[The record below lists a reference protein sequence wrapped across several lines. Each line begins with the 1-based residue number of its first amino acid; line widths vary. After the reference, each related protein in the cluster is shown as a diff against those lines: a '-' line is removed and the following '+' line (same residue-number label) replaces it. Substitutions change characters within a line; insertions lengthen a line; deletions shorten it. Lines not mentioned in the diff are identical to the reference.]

1 MGIVTMES
9 NVLSTYRAL
18 ECAAS
23 RLYSCAMD
31 VTVAQAGVMAD
42 RNTVMRIAFPS
53 AIPIWYFGYK
63 AHIGVDKESGLVHT
77 VKVTAANEHDVT
89 VTSELLTGDEEY
101 VYEDS
106 SYLGAEKRPGALK
119 NKAGKSV
126 HYKINRRPSQSKKN
140 SARSQAQI
148 KRCEHEKSSVRAKVE
163 QVFAVV
169 KLQLRFR
176 KTRYRGLQK
185 QIAKMN
191 IMFALA
197 NLILADR
204 PCLAA

>member
-53 AIPIWYFGYK
+53 TIQIGYFGYK

-89 VTSELLTGDEEY
+89 VTSELLTGDEE
-101 VYEDS
+101 
-106 SYLGAEKRPGALK
+106 
-119 NKAGKSV
+119 
-126 HYKINRRPSQSKKN
+126 
-140 SARSQAQI
+140 
-148 KRCEHEKSSVRAKVE
+148 
-163 QVFAVV
+163 
-169 KLQLRFR
+169 
-176 KTRYRGLQK
+176 
-185 QIAKMN
+185 
-191 IMFALA
+191 
-197 NLILADR
+197 
-204 PCLAA
+204 